1 MKHLLLAPFLLGF
14 ISPVFA
20 DLGEANLNSDETYKR
35 DNPSEIVYEAWCG
48 KVSKESKNECKVQF
62 KEGRLK
68 VNDSSGITSDQIIN
82 AKYEEVCK
90 FGIFHSRKCLDTY
103 SFEYDSKGSKKVA
116 LINYSN
122 AKVNKIFLKDIEKW
136 LGREIEKECIG
147 RWSLC
152 ISSLPQD
159 PASRA
164 ARAAERSNTIQGT
177 RLLNESLQN
186 MR

>member
-1 MKHLLLAPFLLGF
+1 MKQLLLAPFLLGF

-20 DLGEANLNSDETYKR
+20 DLGEANLDVKEVSQR
-35 DNPSEIVYEAWCG
+35 DNPSEVVYDAWCG
-48 KVSKESKNECKVQF
+48 KVSKETKNECKVQF
-62 KEGRLK
+62 KEGKLK
-68 VNDSSGITSDQIIN
+68 VNQSSGITADQVIS
-82 AKYEEVCK
+82 AKYEEICK
-90 FGIFHSRKCLDTY
+90 FGIFHSRNCLDSY
-103 SFEYDSKGSKKVA
+103 SFEYNSQGSKKVG

-122 AKVNKIFLKDIEKW
+122 AKVNKLFLKDIEKW
-136 LGREIEKECIG
+136 LGKEIEKECIG

-164 ARAAERSNTIQGT
+164 ARAAERNNTIQGT
-177 RLLNESLQN
+177 RLLNETFQN